1 MDHKPCSELLEL
13 RKLSNETFKNIGEN
27 LYDLKSDNLVEV
39 ENGSKRTLKVK
50 ELVSE
55 LHTNSKHVNS
65 ELEDIKKTILFLTDF
80 SKLHYLLKKYKLYY
94 IILAIIAVEFFGMN
108 LKELFLKIFG

>member
-1 MDHKPCSELLEL
+1 MDHTPCSELLEL
-13 RKLSNETFKNIGEN
+13 RKLANETFKRIGVD
-27 LYDLKSDNLVEV
+27 LCDLKTDNEV
-39 ENGSKRTLKVK
+39 KVVNGSERTLKVK
-50 ELVSE
+50 QLVSE

-94 IILAIIAVEFFGMN
+94 IIIAIAAMGIYGVNF
-108 LKELFLKIFG
+108 KELILKLLG